1 MLDLKSVYNSFNNDL
16 ISGYTHQITHK
27 AFERAGNSSLL
38 ASFLLR
44 NRVKKLKHPNLI
56 QQMFI
61 IEMSMQY

>member
-1 MLDLKSVYNSFNNDL
+1 MMDLKSLYNSSNNDL
-16 ISGYTHQITHK
+16 ISGCTHQITHK
-27 AFERAGNSSLL
+27 AFERVGNSSLL

-44 NRVKKLKHPNLI
+44 NMVKKLKHPNLI